1 MDSCLHAGLNWLMRS
16 GIQHPTGAVFA
27 EYDSLTNSYTRVS
40 TEAAAWSIQAVLGLG
55 EPPDESRRNVA
66 IAAGR
71 YLMERSFDLQ
81 TDLFVDDP
89 TAEPRLSSF
98 LSGITALRALIA
110 LWRVTGDAAYSEC
123 ADRCGRSI
131 QVRMTRVDGSFFR
144 QFNATAGY
152 PGGEGGGPEQLKAS
166 AAFLQLAEEGN
177 MPELRSAAES
187 LLKFA
192 LARHEAFVNEPV
204 SNLDARLGK
213 LRDYALFLEGLLPFA
228 AERLEAGSA
237 LQAGIVRL
245 EQEARDIDADQ
256 LPPALLAQPLRLR
269 LFADLMGLGE
279 LDRSRA
285 ELEADLLR
293 EYQLQSSDP
302 SLEGAFGSVRDTTEI
317 GASLEPHP
325 TVISLQALEFWNDAT
340 TDGFRRTWRDLI

>member
-1 MDSCLHAGLNWLMRS
+1 MDSCLHSGLNWLMRS

-27 EYDSLTNSYTRVS
+27 EYDSLTASYTRVS
-40 TEAAAWSIQAVLGLG
+40 TAAAAWSIQAVLGLG
-55 EPPDESRRNVA
+55 EPPDEARRNVA

-89 TAEPRLSSF
+89 TAEPRLGSF
-98 LSGITALRALIA
+98 LSEIAALRALNA
-110 LWRVTGDAAYSEC
+110 LWRATGDAAYSEC

-144 QFNATAGY
+144 QFNATAGH
-152 PGGEGGGPEQLKAS
+152 PSGEGGGPEQLKAS
-166 AAFLQLAEEGN
+166 AAFLQLAEEGD
-177 MPELRSAAES
+177 MPELRSAAEA

-192 LARHEAFVNEPV
+192 LARHEAFVNEPA
-204 SNLDARLGK
+204 SDPDARLSK
-213 LRDYALFLEGLLPFA
+213 FRRYALFLEGLLPFA
-228 AERLEAGSA
+228 PERLEAGSA

-256 LPPALLAQPLRLR
+256 LPPELLAQPLRLR

-285 ELEADLLR
+285 EFEADLLS

-302 SLEGAFGSVRDTTEI
+302 SLAGAFGSVRDTTEI

-325 TVISLQALEFWNDAT
+325 TVVSLQALEFWNDAT

>member
-1 MDSCLHAGLNWLMRS
+1 MDSCLHSGLNWLMRS

-27 EYDSLTNSYTRVS
+27 EYDSLTASYKRVS
-40 TEAAAWSIQAVLGLG
+40 TQAAAWAIQAVLGLG
-55 EPPDESRRNVA
+55 EPPDEPRREVA
-66 IAAGR
+66 ISAGR

-81 TDLFVDDP
+81 VDLFVDDP
-89 TAEPRLSSF
+89 TAEPRLGSF
-98 LSGITALRALIA
+98 LSEVAALRALNV
-110 LWRVTGDAAYSEC
+110 LWRVTGDSAYSEC

-131 QVRMTRVDGSFFR
+131 QVRMTRVDGSFFK
-144 QFNATAGY
+144 QFNASAGHA
-152 PGGEGGGPEQLKAS
+152 GGEGGGPEQLKAS
-166 AAFLQLAEEGN
+166 AAFLELAEDGG
-177 MPELRSAAES
+177 MGELRSAAES

-192 LARHEAFVNEPV
+192 LSRHEGFVDEHAPD
-204 SNLDARLGK
+204 LDTRLSK
-213 LRDYALFLEGLLPFA
+213 LRRYALFLEGLLPFA

-237 LQAGIVRL
+237 LQAGIIRL
-245 EQEARDIDADQ
+245 EQEAKDIDPAQ
-256 LPPALLAQPLRLR
+256 LPPELLAQPLRLR

-285 ELEADLLR
+285 EFEADLLR

-302 SLEGAFGSVRDTTEI
+302 SLEGAFGSMLDTTEI

-325 TVISLQALEFWNDAT
+325 TVVSLQALQFWNEAT